1 MPTPS
6 IAVVGAG
13 LAGLRAC
20 EGLRERGFE
29 GRITLIGDEP
39 HAPYDRPPLSKQF
52 LAGDWDL
59 DRVVLAPPDR
69 LAALELEL
77 RRGPSHRAVR
87 LDLAARRLSLA
98 SGESVSFDG
107 LVLATGSAARR
118 LPGVSELPGTYVLR
132 TLDDALALRDVL
144 GRPGVRLALAG
155 AGFIG
160 LEVAATARRLGAEV
174 TIVEPLDVPLG
185 RVLGPVAGGAC
196 EHMHREEGVRFHLQT
211 VIETVETVETVEAV
225 EAVEAG
231 AGGGVGEA
239 QPLRCHLS
247 NGETLECDAIL
258 VGIGAA
264 PSLGWLKGSGL
275 SAGPDGIVCDETL
288 LAAPGVVVAGDVARW
303 PLPIRTAGPTRGLT
317 GMPAP
322 ETVRVE
328 HRTNAAEQGGYAA
341 QTLLAHLG
349 LAPAAASADEP
360 SYAVPYV
367 WSDQYNVK
375 IQVLGLPRPDDEVV
389 VVEGDPAERRF
400 LALHG
405 RGGRLV
411 GVVGFARP
419 RHVMNL
425 RPFLE
430 RSASLEEAA
439 AAFR

>member
-1 MPTPS
+1 MPAVS

-29 GRITLIGDEP
+29 GRITLLGEEA

-52 LAGDWDL
+52 LAGEWDL
-59 DRVVLAPPDR
+59 DRVVLAAPDR
-69 LAALELEL
+69 LASLELEL
-77 RRGPSHRAVR
+77 RLGPSHRAIQ

-118 LPGVSELPGTYVLR
+118 LPGISGLPGTYVLR
-132 TLDDALALRDVL
+132 TLDDAVALRNVL
-144 GRPGVRLALAG
+144 VRPGARLVLPR

-174 TIVEPLDVPLG
+174 TVVEPLEIPLG
-185 RVLGPVAGGAC
+185 RVLGPVAGSAC
-196 EHMHREEGVRFHLQT
+196 ELMHREEGVRFHLQT
-211 VIETVETVETVEAV
+211 VIEAV
-225 EAVEAG
+225 DAGEAG
-231 AGGGVGEA
+231 EAGEA

-247 NGETLECDAIL
+247 NGQTLECDAIL

-264 PSLGWLKGSGL
+264 PSLGWLDGSGL
-275 SAGPDGIVCDETL
+275 SAGPDGIVCDATL
-288 LAAPGVVVAGDVARW
+288 LAGPGVVVAGDVARW
-303 PLPIRTAGPTRGLT
+303 PLPLHTAA
-317 GMPAP
+317 PAP
-322 ETVRVE
+322 AAETVRVE

-349 LAPAAASADEP
+349 LAPAVAPAEEP

-375 IQVLGLPRPDDEVV
+375 IQVLGLPRPDDEVI

-419 RHVMNL
+419 RHVMSL
-425 RPFLE
+425 RPFLD
-430 RSASLEEAA
+430 RAASLEEAA
-439 AAFR
+439 ALFG

>member
-1 MPTPS
+1 MPAVS

-29 GRITLIGDEP
+29 GRITLLGEEA

-52 LAGDWDL
+52 LAGEWDL
-59 DRVVLAPPDR
+59 DRVVLAAPDR
-69 LAALELEL
+69 LASLELEL
-77 RRGPSHRAVR
+77 RLGPSHRAIQ

-118 LPGVSELPGTYVLR
+118 LPGISGLPGTYVLR
-132 TLDDALALRDVL
+132 TLDDAVALRNVL
-144 GRPGVRLALAG
+144 ARPGARLVLAG

-174 TIVEPLDVPLG
+174 TVVEPLEIPLG
-185 RVLGPVAGGAC
+185 RVLGPVAGSAC
-196 EHMHREEGVRFHLQT
+196 ELMHREEGVRFHLQT
-211 VIETVETVETVEAV
+211 VIEAV
-225 EAVEAG
+225 DAGEAG
-231 AGGGVGEA
+231 EAGEA

-247 NGETLECDAIL
+247 NGQTLECDAIL

-264 PSLGWLKGSGL
+264 PSLGWLDGSGL
-275 SAGPDGIVCDETL
+275 SAGPDGIVCDATL
-288 LAAPGVVVAGDVARW
+288 LAGPGVVVAGDVARW
-303 PLPIRTAGPTRGLT
+303 PLPLHTAA
-317 GMPAP
+317 PAP
-322 ETVRVE
+322 AAETVRVE

-349 LAPAAASADEP
+349 LAPAVAPAEEP

-375 IQVLGLPRPDDEVV
+375 IQVLGLPRPDDEVI

-419 RHVMNL
+419 RHVMSL
-425 RPFLE
+425 RPFLD
-430 RSASLEEAA
+430 RAASLEEAA
-439 AAFR
+439 ALFG

>member
-1 MPTPS
+1 MPAVS

-29 GRITLIGDEP
+29 GRITLLGEEA

-52 LAGDWDL
+52 LAGEWDL
-59 DRVVLAPPDR
+59 DRVVLAAPDR
-69 LAALELEL
+69 LASLELEL
-77 RRGPSHRAVR
+77 RLGPSHRAIQ

-118 LPGVSELPGTYVLR
+118 LPGISGLPGTYVLR
-132 TLDDALALRDVL
+132 TLDDAVALRNVL
-144 GRPGVRLALAG
+144 VRPGARLVLAG

-174 TIVEPLDVPLG
+174 TVVEPLEIPLG
-185 RVLGPVAGGAC
+185 RVLGPVAGSAC
-196 EHMHREEGVRFHLQT
+196 ELMHREEGVRFHLQT
-211 VIETVETVETVEAV
+211 VIEAVDAGEA
-225 EAVEAG
+225 
-231 AGGGVGEA
+231 GEA

-247 NGETLECDAIL
+247 NGQTLECDAIL

-264 PSLGWLKGSGL
+264 PSLGWLDGSGL
-275 SAGPDGIVCDETL
+275 SAGPDGIVCDATL
-288 LAAPGVVVAGDVARW
+288 LAGPGVVVAGDVARW
-303 PLPIRTAGPTRGLT
+303 PLPLHTAA
-317 GMPAP
+317 PAP
-322 ETVRVE
+322 AAETVRVE

-349 LAPAAASADEP
+349 LAPAVAPAEEP

-375 IQVLGLPRPDDEVV
+375 IQVLGLPRPDDEVI

-419 RHVMNL
+419 RHVMSL
-425 RPFLE
+425 RPFLD
-430 RSASLEEAA
+430 RAASLEEAA
-439 AAFR
+439 ALFG